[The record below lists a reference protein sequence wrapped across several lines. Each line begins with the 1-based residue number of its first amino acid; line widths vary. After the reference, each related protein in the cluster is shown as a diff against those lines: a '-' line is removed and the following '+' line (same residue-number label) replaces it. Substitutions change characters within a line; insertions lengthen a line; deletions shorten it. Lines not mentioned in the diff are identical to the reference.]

1 MPDYSTTTKIMMTLA
16 ALASDGADPRPSG
29 EARDQHAARIKQGI
43 AAQLQ
48 DTALATQGQW
58 SVTWVGL
65 TEDDANLA
73 YIAQGPN
80 DRDGNSVYALVLRG
94 TQMGD
99 LMDQLE
105 DLQVGQLHDF
115 FSGGKPPTERQPKIS
130 KGAMEAFKEITAGTD
145 LQQQLAKL
153 KPHTLYVV
161 GHSLGGAMATTVA
174 LYLQH
179 QVSAGKLPIA
189 SIQPYTFAA
198 PTSGDKVFAD
208 WFDQQFPN
216 AVCTYNKYDL
226 VPNAWAT
233 LWKLPL
239 DPLIHQPFYPGPNDN
254 PPGPGPTADL
264 TNDIGVL
271 LVAAAALTNGNTYVQ
286 PTRQPPLN
294 NESPLQFLESYTAPA
309 TAPVQQFLEQVGYQH
324 WSDTY
329 LRLLNAPQVPPP
341 AVPAVA
347 SVSPTSGN
355 WGTKVTILPASGS
368 TFTSDCVVDFG
379 GFAAAS
385 QTVAPGGTS
394 ITAVAP
400 LGFGA
405 VDIRVTNMFGTSA
418 AGSGDK
424 FTFTF

>member
-1 MPDYSTTTKIMMTLA
+1 MPDYSTTQIMMTLA
-16 ALASDGADPRPSG
+16 ALASDGSEPRPSG
-29 EARDQHAARIKQGI
+29 EKPDEHATRIRQGI
-43 AAQLQ
+43 AAQLA
-48 DTALATQGQW
+48 DKDLATQGQW
-58 SVTWVGL
+58 SVNWVGL

-80 DRDGNSVYALVLRG
+80 DRNDNSVYALVLRG

-105 DLQVGQLHDF
+105 DLEVGQLHDF
-115 FSGGKPPTERQPKIS
+115 PAGGTPYPGPQPKIS
-130 KGAMEAFKEITAGTD
+130 KGAMAAFKEITVGTD

-161 GHSLGGAMATTVA
+161 GHSLGGAMATTLA

-198 PTSGDKVFAD
+198 PTSGDAAFAA
-208 WFDQQFPN
+208 WFDKQFPT
-216 AVCTYNKYDL
+216 AVCIYNKYDL

-239 DPLIHQPFYPGPNDN
+239 DPLINQPFYPGPTAN
-254 PPGPGPTADL
+254 PPGPGPTAEL
-264 TNDIGVL
+264 TNDVGVL
-271 LVAAAALTNGNTYVQ
+271 LAAAAALTNGNVYVQ
-286 PTRQPPLN
+286 PTQQPPLN
-294 NESPLQFLESYTAPA
+294 TESPLQFLDPYPDTD
-309 TAPVQQFLEQVGYQH
+309 TTDVQQFMAQVGFQH
-324 WSDTY
+324 DANTY
-329 LRLLNAPQVPPP
+329 LKLLRAPQVPPP

-347 SVSPTSGN
+347 SVNPTSGN

-368 TFTSDCVVDFG
+368 TFTPDCVVDFG
-379 GFAAAS
+379 GFAVGLP
-385 QTVAPGGTS
+385 TVAPDGS
-394 ITAVAP
+394 YITATSP
-400 LGFGA
+400 LGFGT

-418 AGSGDK
+418 TGSGDK